1 MEWNE
6 LTDSEKII
14 MKCVWDLGDGTRLAA
29 VMARAT
35 DVYEKNWKS
44 QTVSTFL
51 GKLVRKGYVE
61 QYREGRYYY
70 YRIIIDKKSYRC
82 HTLQREFEFWND
94 GDVEGF
100 CDELMDARTLP
111 AKKRR
116 CLQKIISERK
126 ITD

>member
-1 MEWNE
+1 MEWYE

-14 MKCVWDLGDGTRLAA
+14 MKCIWDLGDGTRLAGI
-29 VMARAT
+29 MARALE
-35 DVYEKNWKS
+35 VYEKDWKP

-70 YRIIIDKKSYRC
+70 YKIIIDKKSYCCRM
-82 HTLQREFEFWND
+82 LRQEIDFWND
-94 GDVEGF
+94 GDVESF
-100 CDELMDARTLP
+100 CEDLMDPRTLP

-116 CLQKIISERK
+116 QLQNIIAASKIS
-126 ITD
+126 D